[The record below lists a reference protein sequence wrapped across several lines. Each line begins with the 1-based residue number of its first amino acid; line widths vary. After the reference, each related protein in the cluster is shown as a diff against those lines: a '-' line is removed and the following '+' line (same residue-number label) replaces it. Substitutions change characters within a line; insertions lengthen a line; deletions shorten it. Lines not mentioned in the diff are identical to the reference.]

1 MLFSAL
7 PEAQGLY
14 DPENEADS
22 CGVAMVT
29 DIKGRRS
36 HSIVA
41 DGLTALE
48 HLEHRGAAGA
58 EPNSGD
64 GAGILL
70 QLPVELLREVVDFDL
85 PAPTPEG
92 ANTFAAGICFLP
104 QDPVARA
111 EARARIE
118 SIATEDGLEVLG
130 WRSVPVDPDGA
141 GVGMTALGCMPY
153 MAQLFVAAPEC
164 SGSRPGGIDLDR
176 RVYPVRK
183 LAEMRDVYF
192 ASLSSRTIAY
202 KGMLTTMQLP
212 QFFPDLRDERCMSA
226 IAIVHSRFSTNT
238 FPSWPLAH
246 PFRFVAH
253 NGEINTVRGNRN
265 RMHARE
271 AMLASA
277 QIPGDLARLSPI
289 CTAEA
294 SDSASFDQVL
304 ELLHLGGRSLP
315 HAVLMMIPEAWENNV
330 DMDPARRAFWQFHA
344 SIMEPWDGP
353 ACVTFTDGTVV
364 GAVLDRNGL
373 RPGRWWRTIDDRII
387 LASESGVLDVPSAE
401 IVARGRLEPGKMF
414 LIDTA
419 AGRLVSDDEVKQG
432 LATAESYGEWLH
444 SGLLDLS
451 TLPERVRVQPNHDSV
466 VRRQISFGYT
476 EEELRIML
484 TPMAASGA
492 EPLGSMGTDTPAAV
506 LSQRSRLLYDYFVEL
521 FAQVTNP
528 PLDAIREEVVTSMS
542 RVMGPEHNLLEPSA
556 ASCRQIVLKWPV
568 LDNDELNKIVHINAD
583 GEQPGLKTKV
593 LRALYDVERGGEGL
607 ADALE
612 DLRIR
617 ACDAIAN
624 GYRTLVISDRDSDHT
639 KAPIPSLLAVSAVHH
654 HLVRTKK
661 RTMVALVVE
670 SGDAR
675 EVHHIA
681 MLIGF
686 GAAAVNPYLAF
697 ESIEDLIREGE
708 LTGIEPSTAVRN
720 YLKAL
725 GKGVMKVMSKMGIST
740 VASYTAAQAF
750 EAIGLDRDVVDE
762 YLTGTPTQLGGV
774 GLDVLAEE
782 VKLRHRRAYPE
793 NPTERVHR
801 RLEVGGE
808 YAFRREGELHLFTP
822 EVVFLL
828 QHSTRTGRREIF
840 QEYSDEVNRLARDG
854 GALRGL
860 FELKPGVR
868 PPVPLEEVEP
878 VESILTRF
886 NTGAMSYGSISA
898 EAHETMAIA
907 MNALGGRSNSGEG
920 GEDVDRLY
928 DPRTRSAVKQVASG
942 RFGVTSD
949 YLVNATDIQ
958 IKMAQG
964 AKPGEGGQL
973 PGYKVY
979 PNIAKTRHSTPG
991 VGLISPPPHHDIYSI
1006 EDLAQLIHDLKNAN
1020 SQARIHVKLV
1030 SSVGVGTVAAG
1041 VSKAH
1046 ADVVLISGYDGG
1058 TGAAPLTSL
1067 KHAGAPWEIGLAD
1080 TQQTLVLN
1088 GLRDRITVQCDG
1100 GMRTARDVI
1109 VAMLLG
1115 AEEYGF
1121 ATAPLVVAGC
1131 IMMRVC
1137 HLDTCPVGVA
1147 TQNPELRARFNGKP
1161 EFVQNFFTFIA
1172 EDIRK
1177 YLAELG
1183 FRSIDE
1189 AVGRVEVLDT
1199 APGVAHWKSRGLDLS
1214 PIFAVP
1220 KDAHG
1225 AKLTQRRRLRGQ
1237 DHALEQAL
1245 DQTLIALA
1253 EGALE
1258 DAHPVRLELPVR
1270 NVNRTVGTLLGS
1282 EVTRRYGAQGLP
1294 DDTIHVTLT
1303 GSAGQSLGAF
1313 LPPGVTLELV
1323 GDANDYVGKGLSGG
1337 RVVVKPDDDVLF
1349 LPEDNVIAGNTL
1361 LFGATSGEVFLR
1373 GRVGER
1379 FCARNSGALAV
1390 VEGVGDHACEYMTG
1404 GRVVVL
1410 GPTGRNMAAGMS
1422 GGIAYVLGLDP
1433 AKVNPEMVAL
1443 QPLEAEDL
1451 TWLHGVVTRHGRYTG
1466 STVARSLLS
1475 DWPRRSAQFV
1485 KIMPTDYEKV
1495 MQATRMAKAEG
1506 RDVDTAV
1513 MEATRG

>member
-14 DPENEADS
+14 DPQHESDS
-22 CGVAMVT
+22 CGVAMVA

-36 HSIVA
+36 HQIVA

-70 QLPVELLREVVDFDL
+70 QLPVELLTNVVEFDL
-85 PAPTPEG
+85 PAPT
-92 ANTFAAGICFLP
+92 AASCNTFAAGICFLP
-104 QDPVARA
+104 QDPGDRRA
-111 EARARIE
+111 AVERVEA
-118 SIATEDGLEVLG
+118 IASEEALEVLG
-130 WRSVPVDPDGA
+130 WRTVPVDPEGA
-141 GVGMTALGCMPY
+141 EVGATALSCMPH
-153 MAQLFVAAPEC
+153 MSMLFVAAPERN
-164 SGSRPGGIDLDR
+164 GIRPGGIELDR
-176 RVYPVRK
+176 LVYPLRK
-183 LAEMRDVYF
+183 RAEHGAVYF
-192 ASLSSRTIAY
+192 PSLSSRTIAY

-212 QFFPDLRDERCMSA
+212 QYFPDLRDERCRSA

-277 QIPGDLARLSPI
+277 AIPGDVSRLSPI
-289 CTAEA
+289 CTPDA

-315 HAVLMMIPEAWENNV
+315 HAVMMMIPEAWENNSS
-330 DMDPARRAFWQFHA
+330 MDPVRRAFCQYHA
-344 SIMEPWDGP
+344 SLMEPWDGP

-373 RPGRWWRTIDDRII
+373 RPGRWWRTIDDRVI
-387 LASESGVLDVPSAE
+387 LASESGVLDIPPGEV
-401 IVARGRLEPGKMF
+401 VAKGRLEPGKMF

-419 AGRLVSDDEVKQG
+419 AGRIVSDNEIKAQ
-432 LATAESYGEWLH
+432 LAAEQPYAEWLH
-444 SGLLDLS
+444 AGLLDLA
-451 TLPERVRVQPNHDSV
+451 TLPVRTRVAPNHESV
-466 VRRQISFGYT
+466 VRRQIAFGYT

-484 TPMAASGA
+484 TPMAAAGQ
-492 EPLGSMGTDTPAAV
+492 EPLGSMGSDTPVAV
-506 LSQRSRLLYDYFVEL
+506 LSQRSKLIYDYFVEL

-528 PLDAIREEVVTSMS
+528 PLDAIREEIVTSMA
-542 RVMGPEHNLLEPSA
+542 RVMGPEQNLLEPTA
-556 ASCRQIVLKWPV
+556 ASCRQILLPSPV
-568 LDNDELNKIVHINAD
+568 LDNDELNRIVHINDD
-583 GEQPGLKTKV
+583 GDQPGLKAAV

-607 ADALE
+607 AEAIE
-612 DLRIR
+612 ELRHK
-617 ACDAIAN
+617 ACEAIDKGA
-624 GYRTLVISDRDSDHT
+624 RTLVLSDRDSDHT
-639 KAPIPSLLAVSAVHH
+639 RAPIPSLLAVAAVHH
-654 HLVRTKK
+654 HLVRTKQ

-681 MLIGF
+681 LLIGY

-708 LTGIEPSTAVRN
+708 LTGIDAGTAVRN

-725 GKGVMKVMSKMGIST
+725 GKGVLKVMSKMGIST
-740 VASYTAAQAF
+740 VGSYTAAQAF
-750 EAIGLDRDVVDE
+750 EAIGLSKDVVDE
-762 YLTGTPTQLGGV
+762 YLTGTVSQLGGV

-782 VKLRHRRAYPE
+782 VKQRHRRAYPE

-808 YAFRREGELHLFTP
+808 YQFRREGELHLFTP
-822 EVVFLL
+822 ETVFLL
-828 QHSTRTGRREIF
+828 QHSTRTGRNDVF
-840 QEYSDEVNRLARDG
+840 AKYSGEVNRLSREG
-854 GALRGL
+854 GTLRGL
-860 FELKPGVR
+860 FGFKKDLR
-868 PPVPLEEVEP
+868 PPVPLHEVES
-878 VESILTRF
+878 VDAICARF
-886 NTGAMSYGSISA
+886 NTGAMSYGSISQ

-907 MNALGGRSNSGEG
+907 MNNLGGRSNSGEG
-920 GEDVDRLY
+920 GEDTDRLH
-928 DPRTRSAVKQVASG
+928 DPRRRSAVKQVASG

-973 PGYKVY
+973 PGFKVY

-991 VGLISPPPHHDIYSI
+991 VSLISPPPHHDIYSI

-1100 GMRTARDVI
+1100 GLRTARDVM
-1109 VAMLLG
+1109 VAALLG
-1115 AEEYGF
+1115 AEEFGF

-1161 EFVQNFFTFIA
+1161 EFVENFFRFIA
-1172 EDIRK
+1172 EDVRVM
-1177 YLAELG
+1177 LAELG

-1189 AVGRVEVLDT
+1189 AVGHAEVLDT
-1199 APGVAHWKSRGLDLS
+1199 ADGVAHWKAKGLDLS

-1220 KDAHG
+1220 E
-1225 AKLTQRRRLRGQ
+1225 TTQSQRRRLRDQEHG
-1237 DHALEQAL
+1237 LEHAL

-1303 GSAGQSLGAF
+1303 GSAGQSIGAF
-1313 LPPGVTLELV
+1313 LPPGITLDLI
-1323 GDANDYVGKGLSGG
+1323 GDANDYVAKGLSGG
-1337 RVVVKPDDDVLF
+1337 RVIVRPPDDVLF

-1361 LFGATSGEVFLR
+1361 LYGATSGEVYLH

-1379 FCARNSGALAV
+1379 FAARNSGALAV
-1390 VEGVGDHACEYMTG
+1390 TEGAGDHACEYMTG

-1410 GPTGRNMAAGMS
+1410 GRTGRNMAAGMS

-1433 AKVNPEMVAL
+1433 AMVNTAMVEL
-1443 QPLEAEDL
+1443 HTPDPDDL
-1451 TWLHGVVTRHGRYTG
+1451 VWLHDVVARYARHTG
-1466 STVARSLLS
+1466 STLARSVLS
-1475 DWPRRSAQFV
+1475 DWPRRSAQFT
-1485 KIMPTDYEKV
+1485 KIMPTDYRKV
-1495 MQATRMAKAEG
+1495 LEATRMAKAEG
-1506 RDVDTAV
+1506 RDVDTAI

>member
-1 MLFSAL
+1 MLYSAL
-7 PEAQGLY
+7 PEPQGLY
-14 DPENEADS
+14 DPDNEVDS
-22 CGVAMVT
+22 CGVAMVA
-29 DIKGRRS
+29 DIQGRRS

-41 DGLTALE
+41 DGLIALE

-58 EPNSGD
+58 EASSGD
-64 GAGILL
+64 GAGILI
-70 QLPVELLREVVDFDL
+70 QLPVELLREVADFPL
-85 PAPTPEG
+85 PEPAADG
-92 ANTFAAGICFLP
+92 ANTFAAGMCFLP
-104 QDPVARA
+104 QDHSARESA
-111 EARARIE
+111 RETVEA
-118 SIATEDGLEVLG
+118 IAADEGLEVLG
-130 WRSVPVDPDGA
+130 WREVPVDPAGA
-141 GVGMTALGCMPY
+141 ELGSTAVNCMPH
-153 MAQLFVAAPEC
+153 MAQLFVTAPVR
-164 SGSRPGGIDLDR
+164 GGVRPAGLELDR
-176 RVYPVRK
+176 LVYPVRK
-183 LAEMRDVYF
+183 RAERDGVYF
-192 ASLSSRTIAY
+192 PSLSSRTMVY
-202 KGMLTTMQLP
+202 KGMLTTLQLP
-212 QFFPDLRDERCMSA
+212 QFFSDLRDQRCVSA

-265 RMHARE
+265 RMRARE
-271 AMLASA
+271 AKLASA
-277 QIPGDLARLSPI
+277 TIPGDLSRLSPI
-289 CTAEA
+289 CTPGA
-294 SDSASFDQVL
+294 SDSASFDEVL

-315 HAVLMMIPEAWENNV
+315 HAVLMMIPEAWENTTT
-330 DMDPARRAFWQFHA
+330 MEPPERAFWQFHA
-344 SIMEPWDGP
+344 SLMEPWDGP
-353 ACVTFTDGTVV
+353 ACVTFTDGTLV

-387 LASESGVLDVPSAE
+387 LASEAGVLDVPSAE
-401 IVARGRLEPGKMF
+401 IVAKGRLQPGKMF

-419 AGRLVSDDEVKQG
+419 AGRIVSDDEIKEE
-432 LATAESYGEWLH
+432 LAAAEPYGEWLH
-444 SGLLDLS
+444 AGLLDLK
-451 TLPERVRVQPNHDSV
+451 TLPDRARVHPNHESV
-466 VRRQISFGYT
+466 VRRQVSFGYT
-476 EEELRIML
+476 EEDLRILL

-506 LSQRSRLLYDYFVEL
+506 LSQRSKLLYDYFVEL

-528 PLDAIREEVVTSMS
+528 PLDAIREEIVTSMA
-542 RVMGPEHNLLEPSA
+542 RVMGPEQNLLEPSA
-556 ASCRQIVLKWPV
+556 ASCRQIRLSWPV
-568 LDNDELNKIVHINAD
+568 LDNDELNKIVHINDD
-583 GEQPGLKTKV
+583 GEHPGLRTAV

-612 DLRIR
+612 DLRLR
-617 ACDAIAN
+617 ASDAIAK
-624 GYRTLVISDRDSDHT
+624 GARTLVISDRDSDHT

-654 HLVRTKK
+654 HLVRTKE
-661 RTMVALVVE
+661 RTTVALVVE
-670 SGDAR
+670 TGDAR

-708 LTGIEPSTAVRN
+708 LTGIEPVTAVRN

-750 EAIGLDRDVVDE
+750 EAIGIDKNVIDE
-762 YLTGTPTQLGGV
+762 YFTGTPTQLGGV
-774 GLDVLAEE
+774 GLDVIAEE

-808 YAFRREGELHLFTP
+808 YAFRREGELHLFSP

-828 QHSTRTGRREIF
+828 QHSTRTGRYEVF
-840 QEYSDEVNRLARDG
+840 EKYSAEVDRLAREG

-860 FELKPGVR
+860 FEFKKGMR
-868 PPVPLEEVEP
+868 PEVPLEEVES
-878 VESILTRF
+878 VDSIVTRF

-898 EAHETMAIA
+898 EAHETMAVA
-907 MNALGGRSNSGEG
+907 MNNLGGRSNSGEG
-920 GEDVDRLY
+920 GEDAERLY
-928 DPRTRSAVKQVASG
+928 DPNRRSAVKQVASG

-1020 SQARIHVKLV
+1020 ADARIHVKLV

-1080 TQQTLVLN
+1080 TQQTLMLN

-1100 GMRTARDVI
+1100 GMRTARDVM

-1121 ATAPLVVAGC
+1121 ATAPLVVSGC

-1147 TQNPELRARFNGKP
+1147 TQNPELRKRYTGKP
-1161 EFVQNFFTFIA
+1161 EFVENFFRFIA
-1172 EDIRK
+1172 EDIRR

-1183 FRSIDE
+1183 FRSVDE
-1189 AVGRVEVLDT
+1189 AVGHAEMLDT
-1199 APGVAHWKSRGLDLS
+1199 AEGIAHWKSKGLDLS

-1220 KDAHG
+1220 ADAHTG
-1225 AKLTQRRRLRGQ
+1225 RPAARRRVRDQ
-1237 DHALEQAL
+1237 YHALDQAL
-1245 DQTLIALA
+1245 DQTLIQLA

-1282 EVTRRYGAQGLP
+1282 EITRRYGAQGLP
-1294 DDTIHVTLT
+1294 EDTVHITLT

-1337 RVVVKPDDDVLF
+1337 KIIVKPQNDVLF

-1361 LFGATSGEVFLR
+1361 LFGATSGELYLR

-1379 FCARNSGALAV
+1379 FAARNSGALTV

-1410 GPTGRNMAAGMS
+1410 GKVGRNMAAGMS
-1422 GGIAYVLGLDP
+1422 GGIAFVLGLDP
-1433 AKVNPEMVAL
+1433 KRVNTDMVEL
-1443 QPLEAEDL
+1443 QRLEPEDL
-1451 TWLHGVVTRHGRYTG
+1451 AWLHDVVTRHARYTG
-1466 STVARSLLS
+1466 SAVATSLLS
-1475 DWPRRSAQFV
+1475 DWPRRSAQFT
-1485 KIMPTDYEKV
+1485 KIMPRDYQRV
-1495 MQATRMAKAEG
+1495 LQATRMAKAEG
-1506 RDVDTAV
+1506 RDVDSAI
-1513 MEATRG
+1513 MEASRG

>member
-1 MLFSAL
+1 MRYSAL
-7 PEAQGLY
+7 PQSQGLY
-14 DPENEADS
+14 DPENESDS
-22 CGVAMVT
+22 CGVAMVA
-29 DIKGRRS
+29 DIQGRRS
-36 HSIVA
+36 HAIVV
-41 DGLTALE
+41 DGLVALE

-64 GAGILL
+64 GAGILI

-85 PAPTPEG
+85 PAPAADG
-92 ANTFAAGICFLP
+92 SNTFASGICFLP
-104 QDPVARA
+104 QDPVHRA
-111 EARARIE
+111 EASQRVEA
-118 SIATEDGLEVLG
+118 IAIQEGLDVLG
-130 WRSVPVDPDGA
+130 WRAVPIDPVGA
-141 GVGMTALGCMPY
+141 DIGATALGCMPH
-153 MAQLFVAAPEC
+153 MSQLFVAAPDAA
-164 SGSRPGGIDLDR
+164 SGIDLDR
-176 RVYPVRK
+176 RVYPLRK
-183 LAEMRDVYF
+183 RAEREDVYF
-192 ASLSSRTIAY
+192 PSLSSRTMVY

-212 QFFPDLRDERCMSA
+212 QYFPDLRDERCVSA

-277 QIPGDLARLSPI
+277 KIPGELSRLSPI
-289 CTAEA
+289 CTPEA
-294 SDSASFDQVL
+294 SDSASFDEVL
-304 ELLHLGGRSLP
+304 ELLHLGGRELP
-315 HAVLMMIPEAWENNV
+315 HAVLMMIPEAWENNTT
-330 DMDPARRAFWQFHA
+330 MDTAERAFWQFHA
-344 SIMEPWDGP
+344 SLMEPWDGP
-353 ACVTFTDGTVV
+353 ACVTFTDGTLV

-373 RPGRWWRTIDDRII
+373 RPGRWWRTIDDRVI

-401 IVARGRLEPGKMF
+401 IVAKGRLQPGKLF

-419 AGRLVSDDEVKQG
+419 AGRIVSDDEIK
-432 LATAESYGEWLH
+432 ESLSNQQPYGEWLH
-444 SGLLDLS
+444 AGLLDLK
-451 TLPERVRVQPNHDSV
+451 TLPDRVRFQPNHDSV
-466 VRRQISFGYT
+466 VRRQISFGYS
-476 EEELRIML
+476 EEDLRILL
-484 TPMAASGA
+484 TPMAASGT
-492 EPLGSMGTDTPAAV
+492 EPLGSMGTDTPTAV

-528 PLDAIREEVVTSMS
+528 PLDAIREEVVTSMA
-542 RVMGPEHNLLEPSA
+542 RVMGPEQNLLEPTA
-556 ASCRQIVLKWPV
+556 ASCRQIVLRWPV
-568 LDNDELNKIVHINAD
+568 LDNDELNKIVHINDD
-583 GEQPGLKTKV
+583 GEHPGFKTAV

-612 DLRIR
+612 DLRR
-617 ACDAIAN
+617 GACDAIAK
-624 GYRTLVISDRDSDHT
+624 GARTLVISDRDSDHT
-639 KAPIPSLLAVSAVHH
+639 RAPIPSLLAVSAVHH
-654 HLVRTKK
+654 HLVRTKE

-681 MLIGF
+681 TLIGF

-708 LTGIEPSTAVRN
+708 LTGIEPATAVRN

-740 VASYTAAQAF
+740 VGSYTAAQVF
-750 EAIGLDRDVVDE
+750 EAVGIDKDVIDE
-762 YLTGTPTQLGGV
+762 YFTGTPTQLGGV
-774 GLDVLAEE
+774 GLDVIAEE

-828 QHSTRTGRREIF
+828 QHSTRTGRSDIF
-840 QEYSDEVNRLARDG
+840 GQYSEEVNRLSREG
-854 GALRGL
+854 GTLRGL
-860 FELKPGVR
+860 FDFKKLR

-878 VESILTRF
+878 VDAIVARF

-907 MNALGGRSNSGEG
+907 MNNLGGRSNSGEG
-920 GEDVDRLY
+920 GEDTDRLY
-928 DPRTRSAVKQVASG
+928 DPRRRSAVKQVASG

-1020 SQARIHVKLV
+1020 SDARIHVKLV

-1109 VAMLLG
+1109 VAALLG

-1121 ATAPLVVAGC
+1121 ATAPLVVSGC

-1161 EFVQNFFTFIA
+1161 EFVENYFRFIA
-1172 EDIRK
+1172 EDIRR

-1183 FRSIDE
+1183 FRTIDE
-1189 AVGRVEVLDT
+1189 AVGHAEVLDMDT
-1199 APGVAHWKSRGLDLS
+1199 GLAHWKSKGLDLT

-1220 KDAHG
+1220 TDAHG
-1225 AKLTQRRRLRGQ
+1225 AKLTQRRRLREQ
-1237 DHALEQAL
+1237 DHGLDAAL
-1245 DQTLIALA
+1245 DHTLIQLA

-1282 EVTRRYGAQGLP
+1282 EVTRRYGALGLP

-1303 GSAGQSLGAF
+1303 GSAGQSIGAF
-1313 LPPGVTLELV
+1313 LPPGITLELI

-1337 RVVVKPDDDVLF
+1337 RVIVKPQDDVLF

-1361 LFGATSGEVFLR
+1361 LYGATAGEVFLR

-1410 GPTGRNMAAGMS
+1410 GKTGRNMAAGMS
-1422 GGIAYVLGLDP
+1422 GGIAFVLGLDP
-1433 AKVNPEMVAL
+1433 KRVNTEMVEL
-1443 QPLEAEDL
+1443 QRLEPEDL
-1451 TWLHGVVTRHGRYTG
+1451 TWLREVIARHAQHTG
-1466 STVARSLLS
+1466 STVATSVLS
-1475 DWPRRSAQFV
+1475 DWPRRSAQFT
-1485 KIMPTDYEKV
+1485 KIMPRDYQRVLE
-1495 MQATRMAKAEG
+1495 ATLNAKREG
-1506 RDVDTAV
+1506 RDVDTAI
-1513 MEATRG
+1513 MEASRG